1 MFKTPFSSFRSFR
14 LGFVFIFTL
23 LMAASSWGLD
33 GENWPDSVQ
42 HSPYDNP
49 YPPYFSDSTGTIY
62 DSIGSGPVVTVP
74 DSTIHHGEGPAL
86 PDLNVFLEIDD
97 IPNETYSGDSICPA
111 PVIIVPDS
119 IDPLDENTDYKVYC
133 SNNLNAGEATL
144 VVEGIGKYTGK
155 IEKTFYIEK
164 ASLIVRA
171 LNDTITY
178 GDELSIASVEYSGFV
193 GNDNENDLNDSLTFS
208 YDYAQYDNVGKYTII
223 PSGPRSENYEIE
235 FVEGELTVEPK
246 VISIVWDDKDTS
258 FTYDGKAHAP
268 NATAENL
275 LNDDECNVVIDS
287 ATNAGKYT
295 AKAIDLSNKN
305 YKLPKILNERS
316 FEITKAN
323 PKIIKLPAVIEN
335 LVYNGKAQTL
345 VTAGEAKN
353 GTFVYKLESDKKYSE
368 SLPAAKKAGDY
379 TIYFMVQG
387 NENYNSTEAQK
398 ITATI
403 EKAPESSSSS
413 VVVSS
418 SSESPKSS
426 SSSVVASSSSE
437 EVESSSSKKVESSSS
452 EKVESSSSEKST
464 LLEIAR
470 NPGALKV
477 AFVHNEL
484 TVTNSAASGLKVFI
498 FDMQGNLKKVY
509 RGNTAGN
516 HSIPL
521 NKLSRGMYLARVV
534 SGSSVQ
540 TLRVNIK

>member
-1 MFKTPFSSFRSFR
+1 MLALLGERFAAVFLSF
-14 LGFVFIFTL
+14 GGIAVFIFTL

-74 DSTIHHGEGPAL
+74 DSTYNHGEGPAL

-305 YKLPKILNERS
+305 YKLPKILNGRSFEERS
-316 FEITKAN
+316 FINWKVTKSILSRSLLQRKLAITPSTLWCRVTKT
-323 PKIIKLPAVIEN
+323 IIALKLKRLPRQLKKPRNHRAPALLFRAPVNRRSPAV
-335 LVYNGKAQTL
+335 
-345 VTAGEAKN
+345 
-353 GTFVYKLESDKKYSE
+353 
-368 SLPAAKKAGDY
+368 PA
-379 TIYFMVQG
+379 
-387 NENYNSTEAQK
+387 S
-398 ITATI
+398 
-403 EKAPESSSSS
+403 
-413 VVVSS
+413 
-418 SSESPKSS
+418 
-426 SSSVVASSSSE
+426 
-437 EVESSSSKKVESSSS
+437 
-452 EKVESSSSEKST
+452 
-464 LLEIAR
+464 
-470 NPGALKV
+470 
-477 AFVHNEL
+477 
-484 TVTNSAASGLKVFI
+484 
-498 FDMQGNLKKVY
+498 
-509 RGNTAGN
+509 
-516 HSIPL
+516 
-521 NKLSRGMYLARVV
+521 
-534 SGSSVQ
+534 
-540 TLRVNIK
+540 

>member
-74 DSTIHHGEGPAL
+74 DSTYNHGEGPAL
-86 PDLNVFLEIDD
+86 QDLNVFLEIDD
-97 IPNETYSGDSICPA
+97 IPDETYSGDSICPT

-193 GNDNENDLNDSLTFS
+193 GNDNENDLDDSLTFS

-223 PSGPRSENYEIE
+223 PSGWSSGNYDIS

-305 YKLPKILNERS
+305 YKLPRFLNGPT

-323 PKIIKLPAVIEN
+323 PKIIKLPAAIEN
-335 LVYNGKAQTL
+335 LVYSSKAQTL
-345 VTAGEAKN
+345 VTAGVTDI
-353 GTFVYKLESDKKYSE
+353 GTLVYKLSE
-368 SLPAAKKAGDY
+368 EEKFSEALPAVTEAGEY
-379 TIYFMVQG
+379 TIQFMVQEG
-387 NENYNSTEAQK
+387 DNNNGTEVQSL
-398 ITATI
+398 TVTI
-403 EKAPESSSSS
+403 ENAPASSSS
-413 VVVSS
+413 VITSS

-437 EVESSSSKKVESSSS
+437 SPKSSSSNEKAKSSSS
-452 EKVESSSSEKST
+452 GKTT

-470 NPGALKV
+470 NTGALKI
-477 AFVHNEL
+477 AFAHNEL
-484 TVTNSAASGLKVFI
+484 TVTNAAASGLKVFI

-540 TLRVNIK
+540 TLRVNVK